1 MVRSFKAF
9 EHIDNNFGASLGGKV
24 VQQSVDGVNTA
35 TAVTASRVACA
46 SNRYSVTRGRRSTA
60 YRTVF
65 LSSARSGEERV

>member
-1 MVRSFKAF
+1 MDRSFKAF

-46 SNRYSVTRGRRSTA
+46 SKS
-60 YRTVF
+60 
-65 LSSARSGEERV
+65 L

>member
-35 TAVTASRVACA
+35 TAVTASLALPVQSIAI
-46 SNRYSVTRGRRSTA
+46 V
-60 YRTVF
+60 
-65 LSSARSGEERV
+65 